1 MVDPKTMKGLR
12 LEEFNKPYVY
22 HTDLP
27 VPVPGPGELLLKI
40 KAASFCHTETVAIEV
55 SRPSVSLYTPLRSP
69 VPL

>member
-1 MVDPKTMKGLR
+1 MKGLR

-40 KAASFCHTETVAIEV
+40 KAASFCHTETVAIEA
-55 SRPSVSLYTPLRSP
+55 SRSFVAFRASI
-69 VPL
+69 